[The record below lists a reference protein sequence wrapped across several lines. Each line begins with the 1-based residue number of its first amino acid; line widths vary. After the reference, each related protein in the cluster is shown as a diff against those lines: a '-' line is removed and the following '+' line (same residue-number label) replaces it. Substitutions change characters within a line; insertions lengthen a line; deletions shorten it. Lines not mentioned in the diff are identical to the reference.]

1 MNEYVQPDEAA
12 SSLAE
17 VRRPQQ
23 HLIDAVMVPAWY
35 WWIVAVAMI
44 AIGLAVDTRRPVV
57 LAVVI
62 PVAVAV
68 LAALRER

>member
-17 VRRPQQ
+17 VRRRQQ

-44 AIGLAVDTRRPVV
+44 ARAWRSTPSVRLCSRWSFRSP
-57 LAVVI
+57 
-62 PVAVAV
+62 
-68 LAALRER
+68 